1 MDQILLTQVIPI
13 FLGVTLVAII
23 FRRRIRNFFRDLR
36 AHTENALEEPGG
48 LAKLNF
54 GQGALKVLVLVLFVA
69 ALGVSA
75 LFVYKLSQTSSWAL
89 QFDDRV
95 KASVGAW
102 MLSTIALWACFLALG
117 ILAMINRGIVEEA
130 RATQINK
137 IRQKLTEIETSSDPE
152 VERERRRERVNL
164 ESRLRELG
172 A

>member
-1 MDQILLTQVIPI
+1 M
-13 FLGVTLVAII
+13 FLDFKKKAVAQAEITI
-23 FRRRIRNFFRDLR
+23 
-36 AHTENALEEPGG
+36 EEPGG
-48 LAKLNF
+48 LAKLMR
-54 GQGALKVLVLVLFVA
+54 GHGAFKLVVLVLFIA
-69 ALGVSA
+69 ALGVTA
-75 LFVYKLSQTSSWAL
+75 LFLYKLSQTSSWAL

>member
-1 MDQILLTQVIPI
+1 M
-13 FLGVTLVAII
+13 FLDFKKKSAAQAEIT
-23 FRRRIRNFFRDLR
+23 
-36 AHTENALEEPGG
+36 LEEPGE
-48 LAKLNF
+48 LARLMRGHAAFKIV
-54 GQGALKVLVLVLFVA
+54 VLVFLITSLVNT
-69 ALGVSA
+69 A
-75 LFVYKLSQTSSWAL
+75 LFLYKLSQTSPWAL

-102 MLSTIALWACFLALG
+102 MLSTIALWASFLALG
-117 ILAMINRGIVEEA
+117 VLAMINRGIVEEA

-152 VERERRRERVNL
+152 VEGEKRRERVNL